1 MDRYFYYVT
10 SSVNNS
16 VALVLSFENGLVSE
30 AINKS
35 IINISCELDERE
47 IHNTGLASM
56 PVRWIHLPPSLVLA
70 CLV

>member
-1 MDRYFYYVT
+1 MALKNPSGPKNERSMDRYFYYVT

-35 IINISCELDERE
+35 IIYFI
-47 IHNTGLASM
+47 
-56 PVRWIHLPPSLVLA
+56 
-70 CLV
+70 